1 MKLSGIADDTEL
13 KLAGTSG
20 DMEQKRKNTVSL
32 PYDLNNVTVKH
43 TQAGDIADRNRRV
56 KNPRVQTGGLRP
68 KDVAA
73 AMKAAAVSGAGVN
86 SNVWAAGATADAMR
100 AGSEGGTSYG
110 ATRPDSFSDAT
121 QNTND
126 ALITNNPGDVH
137 LGGIV
142 SPGSKIYGEL
152 PKEDSTFYIN
162 QKFEEVEPFPIMMP
176 DGNLYNS
183 RTSNLNKAEWQ
194 FWSDKVSAPDM
205 GWAGYFK
212 VSKPEGEAWVQTAI
226 RSAYNLIPEMAFS
239 AGQYAATAINTAS
252 YLYDWVA
259 KDHDRALENYNYY
272 QDMIEDT
279 VRDYMDATK
288 WYYSDASEEGAN
300 KYAIIVGQTLG
311 SVGVASLG
319 TRAAVAALAAG
330 EGLSDAASVQRA
342 TRELG
347 YSPLASL
354 GAGALAGGVTAGLSF
369 LPEYVYPNELDNL
382 AKKTGKSL
390 LSLAVRSPGAISKAV
405 AQNGWRRVILEAG
418 TEVGQELF
426 ADYASTGF
434 DSEKTEARWD
444 EKVAIILA
452 SLVMGGAGLYHNITK
467 ANKGEAELR
476 EFGTKMNDMIKAV
489 EPELRRIASES
500 GGLINDSNIDEI
512 LAHIKDPDFALQ
524 MTNIIRESVVGNFDK
539 FSPEEKTS
547 LMEKIK
553 SWDGEALLSEEFA
566 KLESR
571 VDELLKDSGLTAAQK
586 ERFRTYIRGTAAWQ
600 LATLGI
606 KPSQMELPVSVSAT
620 PVDSNVAGFTRDS
633 DGAIFVTTRGADL
646 PVSALYGRVPAKP
659 RNRSARQSADMSGR
673 VAVADMTNTD
683 TAQTVGE
690 AFATHE
696 FTHWIQ
702 KNTGLHGVDAY
713 MKALTNAVETMMPG
727 LLKSLEAKPSR
738 GGNKDAVKAE
748 KKQRKLDVSK
758 AEAYAYVMQYAGE
771 KAAEIMGTEGKVA
784 DVMSFMN
791 MMLKASDASTKLS
804 PQLQKVFDLFE
815 STMKENKKLMDAL
828 IAEIPYEQLRGA
840 IRDFVETGDP
850 SNIGLDAIRA
860 LHVVLNSIVDGETS
874 DLLGQVFTN
883 RAVAE
888 DFMNAVNTYYSDK
901 AKAEREAERA
911 ARDEVI
917 KEADAIVGIVEE
929 EAPVVNTVED
939 AVVEG
944 VMDEA
949 DNSKAESEPKST
961 LDQKNAEGK
970 TTLKTVGLEPI
981 KFQTDSPKVAADQ
994 DVKEWVES
1002 PVTGK
1007 AAEDRTRATKNI
1019 EEMAEQKLL
1028 EWRVHIPEIIRTE
1041 LTTPVDDDL
1050 ELVWSDSS
1058 DETPFKF
1065 SSTVRK
1071 DPKKRAQLHARLKQ
1085 YYKTIVSEV
1094 NRRIESGEM
1103 SAGGEQFISKNGLFA
1118 VWNPNMLWSD
1128 DYMTHLAYKI
1138 AGRLEGQVAT
1148 ESEKQLYRAIREYEK
1163 NIAFL
1168 YDGYATDYLAVPRV
1182 EPYQRSFPGM
1192 GYKEHMSDD
1201 TRRTTGKTVRTVSD
1215 QLVKLEQEKSSL
1227 LKEQKKL
1234 QKDEKALLNELSG
1247 YDRFLDGVI
1256 RGSSY
1261 DTLSEK
1267 DKAEYDRITR
1277 EREAVLSDRDSV
1289 KARLAKIKREIPK
1302 LDAKL
1307 KDELSRL
1314 ELESISESIISSTG
1328 NLVGTDDVSMISENT
1343 AERVY
1348 SAIDY
1353 LQDLEEALSAISVS
1367 DDPKLLGFLYGLNE
1381 QNARRIA
1388 YKEIGEQ
1395 YANATK
1401 RLSMRDLTNKD
1412 YYKSRNMWLQD
1423 GLIKRVQNRIDWLQG
1438 KIPSLLTEYEQLKAL
1453 SDSHKKELTDKV
1465 APIDVNAIED
1475 KIDQLTKMLEEAPK
1489 QAADLEKMVESL
1501 ENDYLSELEKTED
1514 PSKYNKKLDR
1524 AAERLYNAKQKL
1536 ASVKSYEV
1544 IIPKQIQRLQDS
1556 IVGGGAKPL
1565 YKDLLKLFAH
1575 DNDDAMF
1582 AELNARNRELAAV
1595 SGDPYYNLSDKA
1607 YKVNV
1612 DKNGR
1617 PTEPVAAA
1625 ELAREERSLAIR
1637 EELGSLKKAYLE
1649 AKAEHKKAL
1658 DAYNAKPTRTNND
1671 KLLKAT
1677 EAAKAAR
1684 NKVIRAGQR
1693 YAELLE
1699 YVPVDPDIY
1708 VHRFD
1713 ENRLQP
1719 VSVWAKLPTRAA
1731 ASRFYDE
1738 AKSVIVGKSLHAGSL
1753 HSPNRLMNEIVY
1765 GEKTVKS
1772 IVELQPKSF
1781 YPSIARFFSPKR
1793 LGGGVISQNMQDE
1806 KGNDLL
1812 LKTDE
1817 SKWAQF
1823 INPAKPERVM
1833 GRTHPVTTPTPLEQI
1848 ELETGFTFADAQSV
1862 VLDAGLTIPALD
1874 LSDVTPEKIA
1884 RYYDDG
1890 VATFSR
1896 VYARLLDQ
1904 VASWGGAGSWD
1915 YAKRMRILVGIDIAK
1930 QTARDIVG
1938 EYQLSKE
1945 IGFLQNPTRGLGI
1958 TESAVKFDQSEK
1970 GAAVRAENAKQGY
1983 IAVANPYELR
1993 PGDQVAFA
2001 KGNKIVKAVVSY
2013 VMPVGPNKSVFL
2025 RHLVDV
2031 SDIDVDNMTRAEM
2044 SELNGKMI
2052 EDVISASDLSKV
2064 AVMQKVAVKGDAER
2078 IGKMFD
2084 AYDKV
2089 FGAFERDNFTLE
2101 AFDSVP
2107 PETLQG
2113 QIAADILENMQ
2124 SVYDPYENSDEDDF
2138 GGNGM
2143 YAIMPDIV
2151 PSTPAIDPGKF
2162 VVRNLDTINPDTT
2175 NPITLSDEEFREL
2188 LGDPEEFEARLKAE
2202 AQLTQDQARS
2212 AVMDVAMNA
2221 AKDYLRDMNKPAFS
2235 SVMNDTAFSGRNQM
2249 YGMTPLKQFNI
2260 VDKGLNETKTWKFL
2274 YLLGATTGLDRKLA
2288 MNIGQKNAQE
2298 AFGFI
2303 EAASV
2308 AQQEKESRMQA
2319 MIDNAVEAV
2328 FGGKR
2333 TAYDR
2338 WRIGIKN
2345 DSIEATVEGV
2355 KQKVSE
2361 AEIMSLYA
2369 MSKKPTM
2376 PGGKSQFER
2385 ASVPFGGVDAA
2396 RKLIEQLSPESKS
2409 FVDLIGS
2416 GTMAGISQHPEWVPA
2431 VEFGQYRGSGWASR
2445 KKNKVDYIPAF
2456 ELVNSDTPLAA
2467 LDYYDS
2473 VTKAITKYA
2482 MDASGLR
2489 TQLENLQMIFEF
2501 DKRVDRS
2508 KFAPIMPGSADEKLF
2523 NEMSR
2528 RSKLMRDKLAEKI
2541 GTRMANAFIKNIEYD
2556 LKNPAFL
2563 DDVAATP
2570 EAKWFGRFSRSSGAS
2585 VLMLNTKQGLQNLGN
2600 YHRLFGLS
2608 GSNMFKYYITDW
2620 VKAVIHTREA
2630 WALMKQNPELLRRLK
2645 QAGLSEHMMRVVDEN
2660 ADSIF
2665 TDIQAE
2671 FLKHGRNKASNVT
2684 AFLGTV
2690 SNMATKWGMAPN
2702 VFGDALG
2709 LAWGNYAVYDHV
2721 RSQVSAANKPTLLK
2735 RRDGADVEAAIDM
2748 LTQREIGNYINSHIS
2763 SSNYMARSMFTKMM
2777 NKMGL
2782 GALVMFTNDQLQG
2795 FGSLAQAISVLQN
2808 SKDKIELERARK
2820 DIIGWA
2826 VSTVRYIAIKAGWYS
2841 ALAAMAM
2848 GKDLSDDEMDYI
2860 WDSTI
2865 SEAVMQMGGWH
2876 QLSNLGIAP
2885 VLRAIIDGD
2894 RLGPSIVSVSAAGRG
2909 ISAARRGDWWDFAS
2923 EAASMTF
2930 FPVANGLSR
2939 IVEAMN
2945 YVMSSNEYEQQ
2956 VGLKMLGGSSKGGAM
2971 ESLGLSDKNEDKE
2984 VKPKKKLKKDGE

>member
-13 KLAGTSG
+13 KLTGTSG
-20 DMEQKRKNTVSL
+20 DMEQKRKNIVSL
-32 PYDLNNVTVKH
+32 PSDLNNVTIKH

-56 KNPRVQTGGLRP
+56 ENPRVQTGGLRP
-68 KDVAA
+68 KDVAD

-86 SNVWAAGATADAMR
+86 SNVWAAGSKADAMR

-126 ALITNNPGDVH
+126 ALITNNPGDVN

-142 SPGSKIYGEL
+142 SPDSKIYGEL

-212 VSKPEGEAWVQTAI
+212 VSKPEGESWVQTAI
-226 RSAYNLIPEMAFS
+226 RSAYNLIPEMTLS

-252 YLYDWVA
+252 YLYDWIA
-259 KDHDRALENYNYY
+259 KDKDRALENYNYY

-347 YSPLASL
+347 YSPLASF

-369 LPEYVYPNELDNL
+369 LPEYVFPNELDNL

-390 LSLAVRSPGAISKAV
+390 LSLAVRSPGAITKAV

-418 TEVGQELF
+418 TEVGQEFF

-434 DSEKTEARWD
+434 DSEKMEARWD
-444 EKVAIILA
+444 EKAAIILA

-476 EFGTKMNDMIKAV
+476 EFGAKMNDMIKAV

-524 MTNIIRESVVGNFDK
+524 MTNIIRESIVGNFDK
-539 FSPEEKTS
+539 FSPEEKAS

-553 SWDGEALLSEEFA
+553 GWDGEALLSEEFA

-600 LATLGI
+600 LATLGV

-620 PVDSNVAGFTRDS
+620 PADSNVAGFTRDS

-683 TAQTVGE
+683 TTQTVGE

-738 GGNKDAVKAE
+738 GGNKAAVKAE

-758 AEAYAYVMQYAGE
+758 AEAYAYVMQYAGA

-784 DVMSFMN
+784 DIMSFMN

-815 STMKENKKLMDAL
+815 STMKENKNLMNAL
-828 IAEIPYEQLRGA
+828 LAEIPYEQLRGA

-860 LHVVLNSIVDGETS
+860 LHVVLNSIIDGETS

-901 AKAEREAERA
+901 AKADREAERA
-911 ARDEVI
+911 VRDEAI
-917 KEADAIVGIVEE
+917 KEADAIVGVSEE

-944 VMDEA
+944 VTDEIPEFNEA
-949 DNSKAESEPKST
+949 QETKAQE
-961 LDQKNAEGK
+961 N
-970 TTLKTVGLEPI
+970 TTPAVKEKDVKEE
-981 KFQTDSPKVAADQ
+981 PKVAADQ

-1002 PVTGK
+1002 PSTGP

-1041 LTTPVDDDL
+1041 LTTSADDDL

-1065 SSTVRK
+1065 SSAVRK

-1103 SAGGEQFISKNGLFA
+1103 SKGGERFINENGLFA
-1118 VWNPNMLWSD
+1118 IWNPNMLWSD
-1128 DYMTHLAYKI
+1128 DYVTHLANKI
-1138 AGRLEGQVAT
+1138 AGRIEGQVAT
-1148 ESEKQLYRAIREYEK
+1148 EAEKQLYSAIRTYE
-1163 NIAFL
+1163 IAIGYL
-1168 YDGYATDYLAVPRV
+1168 YDENTSML
-1182 EPYQRSFPGM
+1182 E
-1192 GYKEHMSDD
+1192 
-1201 TRRTTGKTVRTVSD
+1201 TREKT
-1215 QLVKLEQEKSSL
+1215 
-1227 LKEQKKL
+1227 
-1234 QKDEKALLNELSG
+1234 ELSLQ
-1247 YDRFLDGVI
+1247 YL
-1256 RGSSY
+1256 
-1261 DTLSEK
+1261 
-1267 DKAEYDRITR
+1267 
-1277 EREAVLSDRDSV
+1277 
-1289 KARLAKIKREIPK
+1289 
-1302 LDAKL
+1302 
-1307 KDELSRL
+1307 DELSR
-1314 ELESISESIISSTG
+1314 ELNSIE
-1328 NLVGTDDVSMISENT
+1328 VGEDVKVDGFIHGLSDASAARIAGREV
-1343 AERVY
+1343 AEQY
-1348 SAIDY
+1348 
-1353 LQDLEEALSAISVS
+1353 
-1367 DDPKLLGFLYGLNE
+1367 
-1381 QNARRIA
+1381 QNAIIPTSSRS
-1388 YKEIGEQ
+1388 
-1395 YANATK
+1395 
-1401 RLSMRDLTNKD
+1401 LSKTP
-1412 YYKSRNMWLQD
+1412 YYRNRSIWLQE
-1423 GLIKRVQNRIDWLQG
+1423 GLLKRVQNRVNYLATKLNEDMYRDDFG
-1438 KIPSLLTEYEQLKAL
+1438 TELRDIEISDEIKAGV
-1453 SDSHKKELTDKV
+1453 SAK
-1465 APIDVNAIED
+1465 
-1475 KIDQLTKMLEEAPK
+1475 
-1489 QAADLEKMVESL
+1489 
-1501 ENDYLSELEKTED
+1501 
-1514 PSKYNKKLDR
+1514 R
-1524 AAERLYNAKQKL
+1524 AKAVR
-1536 ASVKSYEV
+1536 
-1544 IIPKQIQRLQDS
+1544 
-1556 IVGGGAKPL
+1556 
-1565 YKDLLKLFAH
+1565 
-1575 DNDDAMF
+1575 
-1582 AELNARNRELAAV
+1582 AEL
-1595 SGDPYYNLSDKA
+1595 G
-1607 YKVNV
+1607 
-1612 DKNGR
+1612 
-1617 PTEPVAAA
+1617 T
-1625 ELAREERSLAIR
+1625 
-1637 EELGSLKKAYLE
+1637 LKKAYLE
-1649 AKAEHKKAL
+1649 AKSAHKKAL
-1658 DAYNAKPTRTNND
+1658 DAFNAQPTIENND
-1671 KLLKAT
+1671 KVSKAA
-1677 EAAKAAR
+1677 EAAKVAR
-1684 NKVIRAGQR
+1684 NEVIRAAQR
-1693 YAELLE
+1693 HAEVLE
-1699 YVPVDPDIY
+1699 HVPVSS
-1708 VHRFD
+1708 
-1713 ENRLQP
+1713 N
-1719 VSVWAKLPTRAA
+1719 
-1731 ASRFYDE
+1731 
-1738 AKSVIVGKSLHAGSL
+1738 G
-1753 HSPNRLMNEIVY
+1753 VY
-1765 GEKTVKS
+1765 
-1772 IVELQPKSF
+1772 

-1793 LGGGVISQNMQDE
+1793 LGGDFIRQNAQDE
-1806 KGNDLL
+1806 EGNALL
-1812 LKTDE
+1812 LETDE
-1817 SKWAQF
+1817 SKWSQF
-1823 INPAKPERVM
+1823 INPARPERAV
-1833 GRTHPVTTPTPLEQI
+1833 GQIHPIVTPTPLEQI
-1848 ELETGFTFADAQSV
+1848 ELESGFTFADAQKV
-1862 VLDAGLTIPALD
+1862 VTDAGLELPKLD
-1874 LSDVTPEKIA
+1874 LSVVTPEKVA

-1904 VASWGGAGSWD
+1904 VVSWGGAESLD
-1915 YAKRMRILVGIDIAK
+1915 YATRMRVLVGIDIAK
-1930 QTARDIVG
+1930 QAARDIVG
-1938 EYQLSKE
+1938 EYQISKE
-1945 IGFLQNPTRGLGI
+1945 IGFLQNPTRGAGI
-1958 TESAVKFDQSEK
+1958 TASAVELDQSEK
-1970 GAAVRAENAKQGY
+1970 GVAIKAENAKLGY
-1983 IAVANPYELR
+1983 TDAANPYELR
-1993 PGDQVAFA
+1993 AGDQVAFA

-2013 VMPVGPNKSVFL
+2013 VMPVGANKAVFL

-2031 SDIDVDNMTRAEM
+2031 SNVDLANMSDEQISVLDKKMVEDI
-2044 SELNGKMI
+2044 
-2052 EDVISASDLSKV
+2052 ISASDLSKV
-2064 AVMQKVAVKGDAER
+2064 EVMLKPAEKGDADR

-2089 FGAFERDNFTLE
+2089 MGAKERDNWTLE
-2101 AFDSVP
+2101 ALASVP

-2113 QIAADILENMQ
+2113 EIAADISENMQ
-2124 SVYDPYENSDEDDF
+2124 SVYDQYENSDEDDF

-2151 PSTPAIDPGKF
+2151 PSTPVIDPGKF
-2162 VVRNLDTINPDTT
+2162 VVRNLDTANPDTT
-2175 NPITLSDEEFREL
+2175 NPITLSDEEFQML
-2188 LGDPEEFEARLKAE
+2188 FGDPDAFDAALKA
-2202 AQLTQDQARS
+2202 AQDYARDKS
-2212 AVMDVAMNA
+2212 
-2221 AKDYLRDMNKPAFS
+2221 KPSFAN
-2235 SVMNDTAFSGRNQM
+2235 VMNDTAFSGRNQM
-2249 YGMTPLKQFNI
+2249 YGMTPLKQFDI
-2260 VDKGLNETKTWKFL
+2260 VDKGLNETKTSKFL
-2274 YLLGATTGLDRKLA
+2274 YPFGATTGLDRKLA

-2338 WRIGIKN
+2338 WRIAIKN
-2345 DSIEATVEGV
+2345 DSIDATVEGV
-2355 KQKVSE
+2355 QQKVSE

-2369 MSKKPTM
+2369 MKRKSDIEEANQAKNIEAYNSGNRGANELPPISMDDFKKRST
-2376 PGGKSQFER
+2376 QFKR
-2385 ASVPFGGVDAA
+2385 AAVPFGGVEAA
-2396 RKLIEQLSPESKS
+2396 NALIEKLSPESKQ
-2409 FVDLIGS
+2409 FVDVIGV
-2416 GTMAGISQHPEWVPA
+2416 GTLAGISKHPEWVPA

-2445 KKNKVDYIPAF
+2445 KKNKVEYIPAF

-2473 VTKAITKYA
+2473 ITKAITKYA

-2508 KFAPIMPGSADEKLF
+2508 KFAPIMPGSADENLF

-2541 GTRMANAFIKNIEYD
+2541 GARMANAFIRNIEYD

-2585 VLMLNTKQGLQNLGN
+2585 VLMLNIKQGLQNLGN

-2608 GSNMFKYYITDW
+2608 GNNMFKYYTTDW
-2620 VKAVIHTREA
+2620 VKAVAHTREA

-2645 QAGLSEHMMRVVDEN
+2645 QAGLSEHMIRVVDEN
-2660 ADSIF
+2660 SDSIF

-2671 FLKHGRNKASNVT
+2671 FLKHGRNKASSVT

-2721 RSQVSAANKPTLLK
+2721 RSQVSAANKPALLR
-2735 RRDGADVEAAIDM
+2735 RRDGTDVEAAIDM

-2763 SSNYMARSMFTKMM
+2763 SSNYMARSMLTKMM
-2777 NKMGL
+2777 NKTGL

-2808 SKDKIELERARK
+2808 SKDKVERERARK
-2820 DIIGWA
+2820 DIMAWA
-2826 VSTVRYIAIKAGWYS
+2826 VSTVRYIAIKAGWYG

-2860 WDSTI
+2860 WDSTV

-2885 VLRAIIDGD
+2885 VLRAVIDGD

-2923 EAASMTF
+2923 EAASMTV

-2939 IVEAMN
+2939 VVEAVN
-2945 YVMSSNEYEQQ
+2945 YMMSSNEHEQQ

-2971 ESLGLSDKNEDKE
+2971 ESLGLSDKNENKE

>member
-13 KLAGTSG
+13 KLAGTSE

-32 PYDLNNVTVKH
+32 PSDLNNITVKH

-56 KNPRVQTGGLRP
+56 ENPRVQTGGLRP

-73 AMKAAAVSGAGVN
+73 AMKAAAASGAGVN
-86 SNVWAAGATADAMR
+86 PNVWASGATADAMR

-121 QNTND
+121 QNKND

-142 SPGSKIYGEL
+142 SPDSKIYGEL

-162 QKFEEVEPFPIMMP
+162 QKFDEVEPFPIMMP
-176 DGNLYNS
+176 DGNMYNS

-194 FWSDKVSAPDM
+194 FWSDKIESPDM

-212 VSKPEGEAWVQTAI
+212 VAKPEGEDVIQTTI
-226 RSAYNLIPEMAFS
+226 RSAWNLLPEMTGR
-239 AGQYAATAINTAS
+239 AGQFAATLVNTAS
-252 YLYDWVA
+252 YLYDWIA
-259 KDHDRALENYNYY
+259 KDHDKALENYNYY

-288 WYYSDASEEGAN
+288 WYYSDASEQGAN

-319 TRAAVAALAAG
+319 RRALVAALAAG
-330 EGLSDAASVQRA
+330 EGLSDAASVQQA

-354 GAGALAGGVTAGLSF
+354 GVGALAGGVTGGLSF
-369 LPEYVYPNELDNL
+369 LPEYVFPNELDNL

-390 LSLAVRSPGAISKAV
+390 LALAVRSPGSIAKTV
-405 AQNGWRRVILEAG
+405 AQNGWRRMILEAG

-434 DSEKTEARWD
+434 DSDKTEGRWD
-444 EKVAIILA
+444 EKMAIILA
-452 SLVMGGAGLYHNITK
+452 SLVMGGAGLYHNISK
-467 ANKGEAELR
+467 AKKGEVELR
-476 EFGTKMNDMIKAV
+476 EFATKMNDMIKTV
-489 EPELRRIASES
+489 EPELRRIATES

-512 LAHIKDPDFALQ
+512 LSHIKDPDFALQ
-524 MTNIIRESVVGNFDK
+524 MTNIVRESIVGNFDK
-539 FSPEEKTS
+539 FSPEEKAS
-547 LMEKIK
+547 LMEKMK
-553 SWDGEALLSEEFA
+553 GWDGEALLSGEFA

-571 VDELLKDSGLTAAQK
+571 VDELLKNSGLTAAQK

-620 PVDSNVAGFTRDS
+620 PADSNVAGLTRDS

-659 RNRSARQSADMSGR
+659 RNRRARQSADMSGR
-673 VAVADMTNTD
+673 VSVADMTNTD
-683 TAQTVGE
+683 TTQTVGE

-727 LLKSLEAKPSR
+727 LLKSLEANPSR
-738 GGNKDAVKAE
+738 GGNKAAVKAA

-758 AEAYAYVMQYAGE
+758 AEAYAYVMQYAGV

-791 MMLKASDASTKLS
+791 MMLKASDSSTKLS

-828 IAEIPYEQLRGA
+828 LAEIPYEQLRGA

-874 DLLGQVFTN
+874 DLLGQVFTS
-883 RAVAE
+883 RAAVE
-888 DFMNAVNTYYSDK
+888 DFMNATNTYYSEK

-911 ARDEVI
+911 VRDEAI

-929 EAPVVNTVED
+929 EAPTVDTVED

-944 VMDEA
+944 VMDEIPEFNDA
-949 DNSKAESEPKST
+949 QENDAPETTSPDVKEKGAE
-961 LDQKNAEGK
+961 EG
-970 TTLKTVGLEPI
+970 
-981 KFQTDSPKVAADQ
+981 PKVAADQ
-994 DVKEWVES
+994 DVKVWVDN
-1002 PVTGK
+1002 PDTGS

-1041 LTTPVDDDL
+1041 LTAPVADDL
-1050 ELVWSDSS
+1050 ELFWSDSS

-1065 SSTVRK
+1065 SSAVRK
-1071 DPKKRAQLHARLKQ
+1071 DPKKRAQLHSRLKQ

-1103 SAGGEQFISKNGLFA
+1103 SKVGERFINDNGLFA

-1128 DYMTHLAYKI
+1128 DYLTHLANKI

-1148 ESEKQLYRAIREYEK
+1148 ESEKQLYRAIRAYEK
-1163 NIAFL
+1163 NVAFL
-1168 YDGYATDYLAVPRV
+1168 YDGYVTDYLAAPRV

-1192 GYKEHMSDD
+1192 GYKEHMSD
-1201 TRRTTGKTVRTVSD
+1201 
-1215 QLVKLEQEKSSL
+1215 
-1227 LKEQKKL
+1227 
-1234 QKDEKALLNELSG
+1234 N
-1247 YDRFLDGVI
+1247 
-1256 RGSSY
+1256 
-1261 DTLSEK
+1261 
-1267 DKAEYDRITR
+1267 
-1277 EREAVLSDRDSV
+1277 
-1289 KARLAKIKREIPK
+1289 AR
-1302 LDAKL
+1302 
-1307 KDELSRL
+1307 
-1314 ELESISESIISSTG
+1314 SSTG
-1328 NLVGTDDVSMISENT
+1328 NLIGMDDASLISENT

-1388 YKEIGEQ
+1388 YKEIGNQ
-1395 YANATK
+1395 YAKATK
-1401 RLSMRDLTNKD
+1401 RLSMGELADKD

-1423 GLIKRVQNRIDWLQG
+1423 GLIKRVRNRIDWLQG
-1438 KIPSLLTEYEQLKAL
+1438 KIPGLLTESEQLKAM
-1453 SDSHKKELTDKV
+1453 SDSYKKELTDKV
-1465 APIDVNAIED
+1465 APIDVNAIQD

-1489 QAADLEKMVESL
+1489 QAAELEKIIESL
-1501 ENDYLSELEKTED
+1501 ESDYLSELEKTED

-1536 ASVKSYEV
+1536 ASVNSYGE
-1544 IIPKQIQRLQDS
+1544 IIPKQIQQLRDS
-1556 IVGGGAKPL
+1556 MVGGGAKPL
-1565 YKDLLKLFAH
+1565 SKDLLRLFAH
-1575 DNDDAMF
+1575 DNDDVIF
-1582 AELNARNRELAAV
+1582 AEFNTRNRELAAV
-1595 SGDPYYNLSDKA
+1595 SGDPYYYLSDNA

-1617 PTEPVAAA
+1617 PTDVIGATEAS
-1625 ELAREERSLAIR
+1625 RKKRSLAIR
-1637 EELGSLKKAYLE
+1637 EELVSLKEAYLD
-1649 AKAEHKKAL
+1649 AKAEHKKAM
-1658 DAYNAKPTRTNND
+1658 DALNAKRTNENKD
-1671 KLLKAT
+1671 KASKAE
-1677 EAAKAAR
+1677 EAVNAAR
-1684 NKVIRAGQR
+1684 SKVIRAAQR
-1693 YAELLE
+1693 HAEVLE
-1699 YVPVDPDIY
+1699 RVPVDSDTY

-1713 ENRLQP
+1713 ENRIQP
-1719 VSVWAKLPTRAA
+1719 VSDWDVLPTDISD
-1731 ASRFYDE
+1731 ASGFYDE
-1738 AKSVIVGKSLHAGSL
+1738 AKSVVVGESLHPGSL
-1753 HSPNRLMNEIVY
+1753 HSPNRLMNTIVY

-1772 IVELQPKSF
+1772 TVELQPKRF

-1793 LGGGVISQNMQDE
+1793 LGGDFIRQNARDE
-1806 KGNDLL
+1806 EGNDLL

-1823 INPAKPERVM
+1823 INPARPERAA
-1833 GRTHPVTTPTPLEQI
+1833 GQIHPITTPTPLEQI
-1848 ELETGFTFADAQSV
+1848 ELETGFTFADAQKV
-1862 VLDAGLTIPALD
+1862 VTDAGLKIPKLD
-1874 LSDVTPEKIA
+1874 LSVVTPEKIA

-1904 VASWGGAGSWD
+1904 VVSWGGSESLD
-1915 YAKRMRILVGIDIAK
+1915 YATRMRVLVGIDMAK
-1930 QTARDIVG
+1930 QAARDIVG
-1938 EYQLSKE
+1938 EYQISKE
-1945 IGFLQNPTRGLGI
+1945 IGFLQNPTRGAGI
-1958 TESAVKFDQSEK
+1958 TASAVDFDQSER
-1970 GAAVRAENAKQGY
+1970 GAAVRAENAKLGY
-1983 IAVANPYELR
+1983 TSAANPYELR
-1993 PGDQVAFA
+1993 AGDQVAFA

-2013 VMPVGPNKSVFL
+2013 VMPVGANKAVFL

-2031 SDIDVDNMTRAEM
+2031 SKVDLANMTDEQISA
-2044 SELNGKMI
+2044 LDNKMV
-2052 EDVISASDLSKV
+2052 EDIISASDLSNV
-2064 AVMQKVAVKGDAER
+2064 VVMQKVPVNGDAER

-2089 FGAFERDNFTLE
+2089 MGAKQRDNWTLE
-2101 AFDSVP
+2101 ALASVP

-2124 SVYDPYENSDEDDF
+2124 SVYDPFENSDEDDF
-2138 GGNGM
+2138 DGNGM

-2151 PSTPAIDPGKF
+2151 PSTPTIDPGKF
-2162 VVRNLDTINPDTT
+2162 VVRNMDTANPATT
-2175 NPITLSDEEFREL
+2175 NPVTLSDEEFQTL
-2188 LGDPEEFEARLKAE
+2188 FGDPDAFSIALKA
-2202 AQLTQDQARS
+2202 AQDYAREKS
-2212 AVMDVAMNA
+2212 
-2221 AKDYLRDMNKPAFS
+2221 KPNFS
-2235 SVMNDTAFSGRNQM
+2235 NVMNDTAFSGRNRM
-2249 YGMTPLKQFNI
+2249 YGMTPLKQFDI
-2260 VDKGLNETKTWKFL
+2260 VDKGLNETKTSKFL
-2274 YLLGATTGLDRKLA
+2274 YPFGATTGLDRKLA

-2338 WRIGIKN
+2338 WRIAIKN
-2345 DSIEATVEGV
+2345 DSIEAAVEGV

-2369 MSKKPTM
+2369 MSKKPEVADGA
-2376 PGGKSQFER
+2376 PRQFER
-2385 ASVPFGGVDAA
+2385 AAAPFGGVDAA
-2396 RKLIEQLSPESKS
+2396 NALIEKLSPESKK
-2409 FVDLIGS
+2409 FVDEIGS
-2416 GTMAGISQHPEWVPA
+2416 HTIRSVSNHPEWVPA

-2445 KKNKVDYIPAF
+2445 KKNKVEYIPAF

-2473 VTKAITKYA
+2473 ITKAITKYA

-2541 GTRMANAFIKNIEYD
+2541 GARMANAFIKNIEYD

-2570 EAKWFGRFSRSSGAS
+2570 EAKWFGRFSRSAGAS
-2585 VLMLNTKQGLQNLGN
+2585 VLMLNIKQGLQNLGN

-2608 GSNMFKYYITDW
+2608 GSNMFKYYTTDW
-2620 VKAVIHTREA
+2620 VKAVAHTREA

-2645 QAGLSEHMMRVVDEN
+2645 QAGLSEHMLRVVDEN

-2671 FLKHGRNKASNVT
+2671 FLKHGRNRASSVT

-2709 LAWGNYAVYDHV
+2709 IAWGNYAVYDHV

-2735 RRDGADVEAAIDM
+2735 RRDSTDVEAAIDM

-2808 SKDKIELERARK
+2808 SKDKVELERARK
-2820 DIIGWA
+2820 DIMGWA
-2826 VSTVRYIAIKAGWYS
+2826 VSTVRYIAIKAGWYG

-2848 GKDLSDDEMDYI
+2848 GRDLSDDEMDYI

-2939 IVEAMN
+2939 VVEAVN
-2945 YVMSSNEYEQQ
+2945 YMMSSNEHEQQ

>member
-20 DMEQKRKNTVSL
+20 DLEQKRKNTVSL
-32 PYDLNNVTVKH
+32 PSDLNNVTVKQ

-86 SNVWAAGATADAMR
+86 SNVWTAGAKADAMR

-142 SPGSKIYGEL
+142 SPDSKIYGEL

-212 VSKPEGEAWVQTAI
+212 VSKPEGEAWLQTAI
-226 RSAYNLIPEMAFS
+226 RSAYNMIPEMILS
-239 AGQYAATAINTAS
+239 AGQYAATAVNTAS

-311 SVGVASLG
+311 SVAVASLG

-369 LPEYVYPNELDNL
+369 MPEYVFPNELDNL

-390 LSLAVRSPGAISKAV
+390 LNLAVRSPGAISKAV

-418 TEVGQELF
+418 TEVGQEF
-426 ADYASTGF
+426 FSDYASAGF
-434 DSEKTEARWD
+434 DSENMEARWD

-452 SLVMGGAGLYHNITK
+452 SLAMGGAGLYHNITK

-476 EFGTKMNDMIKAV
+476 EFATKMNDMIKAV

-524 MTNIIRESVVGNFDK
+524 MTNIIRESIVGNFDK
-539 FSPEEKTS
+539 FSPEEKAS
-547 LMEKIK
+547 MMEKIK

-620 PVDSNVAGFTRDS
+620 PADSNVAGFTRDS

-738 GGNKDAVKAE
+738 GGNKAAVKAA

-758 AEAYAYVMQYAGE
+758 AEAYAYVMQYAGA

-828 IAEIPYEQLRGA
+828 LAEIPYEQLRGA

-888 DFMNAVNTYYSDK
+888 DFMKATNAYYRK
-901 AKAEREAERA
+901 AHEAESAAERA
-911 ARDEVI
+911 AREEVR
-917 KEADAIVGIVEE
+917 KEADAIVGIAEE

-944 VMDEA
+944 VADEIPDVNEA
-949 DNSKAESEPKST
+949 QEVAKQEEVKPQEGSKAKDTSE
-961 LDQKNAEGK
+961 D
-970 TTLKTVGLEPI
+970 
-981 KFQTDSPKVAADQ
+981 DPKVAVDQ
-994 DVKEWVES
+994 DVKEWVNS
-1002 PVTGK
+1002 PHTVP
-1007 AAEDRTRATKNI
+1007 AAENRTGATKNI

-1028 EWRVHIPEIIRTE
+1028 EWRVHIPEIIRMEITS
-1041 LTTPVDDDL
+1041 PVADDL
-1050 ELVWSDSS
+1050 ELTWEDSS
-1058 DETPFKF
+1058 DQTPFRFK
-1065 SSTVRK
+1065 SEVRSN
-1071 DPKKRAQLHARLKQ
+1071 PEKRKQLQARLKQ
-1085 YYKTIVSEV
+1085 YYNTIVGEV
-1094 NRRIESGEM
+1094 NRRIEEGEM
-1103 SAGGEQFISKNGLFA
+1103 SDSGKRFIESNGLFA

-1128 DYMTHLAYKI
+1128 EYVTHLANKI
-1138 AGRLEGQVAT
+1138 AGHLEGQVAT
-1148 ESEKQLYRAIREYEK
+1148 EAEKQLYSAIRTYETA
-1163 NIAFL
+1163 IGYL
-1168 YDGYATDYLAVPRV
+1168 YDENTSML
-1182 EPYQRSFPGM
+1182 EP
-1192 GYKEHMSDD
+1192 
-1201 TRRTTGKTVRTVSD
+1201 
-1215 QLVKLEQEKSSL
+1215 QEKTAL
-1227 LKEQKKL
+1227 AIQYL
-1234 QKDEKALLNELSG
+1234 DELARELYSIEVG
-1247 YDRFLDGVI
+1247 EDVKVDGFI
-1256 RGSSY
+1256 HG
-1261 DTLSEK
+1261 
-1267 DKAEYDRITR
+1267 
-1277 EREAVLSDRDSV
+1277 LSDAAA
-1289 KARLAKIKREIPK
+1289 ARIAGREI
-1302 LDAKL
+1302 
-1307 KDELSRL
+1307 
-1314 ELESISESIISSTG
+1314 
-1328 NLVGTDDVSMISENT
+1328 
-1343 AERVY
+1343 AEQY
-1348 SAIDY
+1348 
-1353 LQDLEEALSAISVS
+1353 
-1367 DDPKLLGFLYGLNE
+1367 
-1381 QNARRIA
+1381 QNAIIPTSSRS
-1388 YKEIGEQ
+1388 
-1395 YANATK
+1395 
-1401 RLSMRDLTNKD
+1401 LSKTP
-1412 YYKSRNMWLQD
+1412 YYRNRSIWLQE
-1423 GLIKRVQNRIDWLQG
+1423 GLLKRVQNRVNYLATKLNEDMYRDDFG
-1438 KIPSLLTEYEQLKAL
+1438 TELRDIEISDEIKAGV
-1453 SDSHKKELTDKV
+1453 SAK
-1465 APIDVNAIED
+1465 
-1475 KIDQLTKMLEEAPK
+1475 
-1489 QAADLEKMVESL
+1489 
-1501 ENDYLSELEKTED
+1501 
-1514 PSKYNKKLDR
+1514 R
-1524 AAERLYNAKQKL
+1524 AK
-1536 ASVKSYEV
+1536 
-1544 IIPKQIQRLQDS
+1544 
-1556 IVGGGAKPL
+1556 
-1565 YKDLLKLFAH
+1565 
-1575 DNDDAMF
+1575 
-1582 AELNARNRELAAV
+1582 AV
-1595 SGDPYYNLSDKA
+1595 RA
-1607 YKVNV
+1607 
-1612 DKNGR
+1612 
-1617 PTEPVAAA
+1617 
-1625 ELAREERSLAIR
+1625 
-1637 EELGSLKKAYLE
+1637 ELGSLKEAYLK
-1649 AKAEHKKAL
+1649 AKAEQKKAL
-1658 DAYNAKPTRTNND
+1658 DAFNAQPTLENNR
-1671 KLLKAT
+1671 KLRKAT
-1677 EAAKAAR
+1677 EAAKTAR
-1684 NKVIRAGQR
+1684 NEVIRAAQR
-1693 YAELLE
+1693 HAEVLE
-1699 YVPVDPDIY
+1699 RVPL
-1708 VHRFD
+1708 RS
-1713 ENRLQP
+1713 P
-1719 VSVWAKLPTRAA
+1719 VSVEHVSLEKEKNKLLKLKKTLQSKLSANDEKLRDLERDIDAVLYTGEWYENHIGASFPLVAEYDDLSAEDKAK
-1731 ASRFYDE
+1731 YDE
-1738 AKSVIVGKSLHAGSL
+1738 LAEKYLSAYEEFEALDAEMSEI
-1753 HSPNRLMNEIVY
+1753 NERLDAI
-1765 GEKTVKS
+1765 EKEMS
-1772 IVELQPKSF
+1772 QPVVTIRGWDGYKP

-1793 LGGGVISQNMQDE
+1793 LGGDFIRQNAQDE
-1806 KGNDLL
+1806 EGNDLL

-1823 INPAKPERVM
+1823 INPARPERAAGQV
-1833 GRTHPVTTPTPLEQI
+1833 HPIFTPTPLEQI
-1848 ELETGFTFADAQSV
+1848 ELESGFTFADAQKV
-1862 VLDAGLTIPALD
+1862 VTDAGLTIPKLD
-1874 LSDVTPEKIA
+1874 LSVVTPEKIA

-1904 VASWGGAGSWD
+1904 VVKWGGAESTD
-1915 YAKRMRILVGIDIAK
+1915 YATRMRVLVGIDMAK
-1930 QTARDIVG
+1930 QAARDIVG
-1938 EYQLSKE
+1938 EYQISKE
-1945 IGFLQNPTRGLGI
+1945 IGFLQNPTRGSGI
-1958 TESAVKFDQSEK
+1958 TASAVEFDQSEK

-1983 IAVANPYELR
+1983 VAVANPYELR
-1993 PGDQVAFA
+1993 AGDQVAFA

-2013 VMPVGPNKSVFL
+2013 VMPVGTNKAVFL

-2031 SDIDVDNMTRAEM
+2031 SDIDVDNMTRAEIFA
-2044 SELNGKMI
+2044 LDKKMV

-2064 AVMQKVAVKGDAER
+2064 AVMQKVVVEGDAEK

-2089 FGAFERDNFTLE
+2089 MGAMQRDNFTLE
-2101 AFDSVP
+2101 ALASVP

-2113 QIAADILENMQ
+2113 QVAADILENMQ

-2143 YAIMPDIV
+2143 YAVMPDIV

-2162 VVRNLDTINPDTT
+2162 VVRNLDTVNPDTT
-2175 NPITLSDEEFREL
+2175 NPITLSDEEFQTL
-2188 LGDPEEFEARLKAE
+2188 FGDPDAFDAALKA
-2202 AQLTQDQARS
+2202 AQDYAREKS
-2212 AVMDVAMNA
+2212 
-2221 AKDYLRDMNKPAFS
+2221 KPSFAN
-2235 SVMNDTAFSGRNQM
+2235 VMNDTAFSGRNQM
-2249 YGMTPLKQFNI
+2249 YGMTPLKQFNL
-2260 VDKGLNETKTWKFL
+2260 VDKGLNETKTSKFL
-2274 YLLGATTGLDRKLA
+2274 YPFGATTGLDRKLA

-2319 MIDNAVEAV
+2319 MIDNAVETV

-2345 DSIEATVEGV
+2345 DSIEAVVEGV

-2369 MSKKPTM
+2369 MSKKPEIADGA
-2376 PGGKSQFER
+2376 PRQFER
-2385 ASVPFGGVDAA
+2385 AAAPFGGVDAA
-2396 RKLIEQLSPESKS
+2396 NALIEKLSPESKM
-2409 FVDLIGS
+2409 FVDKIGS
-2416 GTMAGISQHPEWVPA
+2416 HTIRSVSNHPEWVPA

-2473 VTKAITKYA
+2473 ITKAITKYA

-2508 KFAPIMPGSADEKLF
+2508 KFAPIVPGSTDENLF

-2563 DDVAATP
+2563 DDIAATP

-2585 VLMLNTKQGLQNLGN
+2585 VLMLNIKQGLQNLGN

-2608 GSNMFKYYITDW
+2608 GNNMFKYYTTDW
-2620 VKAVIHTREA
+2620 VKAVAHTREA

-2645 QAGLSEHMMRVVDEN
+2645 QAGLSEHMIRVVDEN
-2660 ADSIF
+2660 SDSIF

-2671 FLKHGRNKASNVT
+2671 FLKHGREKASNVT

-2721 RSQVSAANKPTLLK
+2721 RSQVSAANKPALLK
-2735 RRDGADVEAAIDM
+2735 RRDGTDVEAAIDVM
-2748 LTQREIGNYINSHIS
+2748 TQREIGNYINSHIS
-2763 SSNYMARSMFTKMM
+2763 SSNYMARSMLTKML

-2808 SKDKIELERARK
+2808 SKDKVELERARK
-2820 DIIGWA
+2820 DIMAWA
-2826 VSTVRYIAIKAGWYS
+2826 VSTVRYIAIKAGWYG

-2848 GKDLSDDEMDYI
+2848 GKDLTDDEMDYI
-2860 WDSTI
+2860 WSSTI

-2894 RLGPSIVSVSAAGRG
+2894 RLGPSIVSVSAAGRA

-2923 EAASMTF
+2923 EASSMTF

-2939 IVEAMN
+2939 IVEATN
-2945 YVMSSNEYEQQ
+2945 YIMSSNEHEQQ
-2956 VGLKMLGGSSKGGAM
+2956 VGLKMLGGASKGGAM
-2971 ESLGLSDKNEDKE
+2971 ESLGLTDKNEDKE